1 MDQDEATY
9 SEKLVGPAKSFRNNF
24 LKHRLTGLSKM
35 PIITTTA
42 STTYETR
49 NMLRRTTTLAASSRP
64 TKTIRKLHV
73 SVVSKKPNYFNISS
87 LFLRENQKKKH

>member
-1 MDQDEATY
+1 MGQDEVTN

-42 STTYETR
+42 STKYETR
-49 NMLRRTTTLAASSRP
+49 NMLGRTTSLTASSRP
-64 TKTIRKLHV
+64 TKMIKQLHV
-73 SVVSKKPNYFNISS
+73 SVVSKIPNYFDISS
-87 LFLRENQKKKH
+87 LFLRESQKKKH